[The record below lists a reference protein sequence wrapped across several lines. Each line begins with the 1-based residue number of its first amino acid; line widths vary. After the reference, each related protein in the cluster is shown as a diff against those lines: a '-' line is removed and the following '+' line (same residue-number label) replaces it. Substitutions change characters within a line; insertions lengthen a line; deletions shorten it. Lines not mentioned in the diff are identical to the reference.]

1 MNFSRKRR
9 DLPLIKSATTAY
21 NRSRPKSKRSLQAK
35 RHCGLGLFCCK
46 KPPKAEDNSGILT
59 HFCRSHKKNIIRSV
73 SDIQHFPNQSYTL
86 YRSFDD
92 KAYLCPGTST
102 GMTGARAQKIFQPED
117 SCLTKKLPKYDFPE
131 SMVNCTPG
139 TFLFMNKQ
147 TQFIDNEESIKT
159 CDQQSVVITKPK
171 YFVGSS
177 GTVWGS
183 HLMDIKHKEPS
194 LYEAETPPD
203 WQSKPFRSAM
213 SALHIDLQYF
223 TYQFDDDDLQLT
235 TDDPNCSFRSYE
247 LKKVQIFQARIEAHQ
262 SEIKKI
268 SQDLCEME
276 ITALKKTASKLNFL
290 QESIVRY
297 RENLDDAHPSSAEMK
312 NLMTDCMAFLKEVKL
327 PRLKSRVVDLIDAGP
342 GVGITN
348 HEVKFRA
355 AEETRLMNYD
365 YYIRHHLAT
374 GDSSHNEVERI
385 QSYVGLYVC
394 SM

>member
-1 MNFSRKRR
+1 
-9 DLPLIKSATTAY
+9 
-21 NRSRPKSKRSLQAK
+21 
-35 RHCGLGLFCCK
+35 
-46 KPPKAEDNSGILT
+46 
-59 HFCRSHKKNIIRSV
+59 
-73 SDIQHFPNQSYTL
+73 
-86 YRSFDD
+86 
-92 KAYLCPGTST
+92 
-102 GMTGARAQKIFQPED
+102 MTGARAQKIFQPED

-177 GTVWGS
+177 DTVWAS

-223 TYQFDDDDLQLT
+223 TYQFDDDDLQLM

-276 ITALKKTASKLNFL
+276 ITTLKKTASKLNFL

-297 RENLDDAHPSSAEMK
+297 RKNLDDAHPSSAEMK
-312 NLMTDCMAFLKEVKL
+312 NLMTDCMLF
-327 PRLKSRVVDLIDAGP
+327 
-342 GVGITN
+342 
-348 HEVKFRA
+348 
-355 AEETRLMNYD
+355 
-365 YYIRHHLAT
+365 
-374 GDSSHNEVERI
+374 
-385 QSYVGLYVC
+385 
-394 SM
+394 